1 MAEASSGA
9 RRAVQ
14 WRELPPVVGPP
25 EELIAGGAALLAAL
39 TPDALP
45 VLRWYRASSPALILG
60 RGQRAA
66 LPGDVGELTVVP
78 RFTGG
83 GAVLMDDGLLSLDVV
98 LPAGHPWLDG
108 AMTDVFLRV
117 GSVWAAALRGLGVV
131 DVTVHDAA
139 GTGRRQG
146 TPREQLLA
154 AICYATLG
162 YGEVTAGGRK
172 LVGLAQRRR
181 RNGALVQCGLLRRW
195 EPRDLLAAFAADGDD
210 EQIRHAAVGLD
221 DLLAP
226 PPSDEAVEDAV
237 LTALQE
243 AIAGS

>member
-1 MAEASSGA
+1 MAEVNFGTDPGA
-9 RRAVQ
+9 R
-14 WRELPPVVGPP
+14 WRELPPLLGTPQD
-25 EELIAGGAALLAAL
+25 LISGGAELLDAM
-39 TPDALP
+39 TPDAAP

-66 LPGDVGELTVVP
+66 LPGNVGALTVVP

-117 GSVWAAALRGLGVV
+117 GSAWAAALRRLGVAEV
-131 DVTVHDAA
+131 SVHEAA

-221 DLLAP
+221 DLVTP
-226 PPSDEAVEDAV
+226 PPSAETVRDAV
-237 LTALQE
+237 HTALQE